1 MQLRRMMAFA
11 LIALLIGASAA
22 MAQDKFTGKYKG
34 VAKSDAM
41 GDLPIE
47 INLKNTGG
55 KLSGSIDTAQ
65 GSAAI
70 TGGTIKDDGSFTM
83 TFDAGGT
90 EGKVEG
96 TVKDGVV
103 TGKWDLGG
111 VGGLMSA
118 KMDGAAGGSAPAAPS
133 TPSAPPA
140 AGGAAAVSGEW
151 LGEADAGGQTVQF
164 TLKLTQEGNT
174 FKGTSDSDQGSTPIS
189 NGKVEGN
196 KISFNLDTP
205 GGAIVLTGVV
215 TGNEIKGEFDFAGQ
229 MKGPWKA
236 KKK

>member
-1 MQLRRMMAFA
+1 MQLKRIVA
-11 LIALLIGASAA
+11 LAVVALLIGATAA
-22 MAQDKFTGKYKG
+22 MAQNKFSGKYKG

-47 INLKNTGG
+47 VNLVNTNG

-70 TGGTIKDDGSFTM
+70 TGGSIADDGKFTM

-96 TVKDGVV
+96 MIKDGVV

-111 VGGLMSA
+111 VGGSLEA
-118 KMDGAAGGSAPAAPS
+118 KTEGAGTPAAPAAP
-133 TPSAPPA
+133 T
-140 AGGAAAVSGEW
+140 AGGAPALSGDW
-151 LGEADAGGQTVQF
+151 AGEADVMGQAMPF
-164 TLKLTQEGNT
+164 TLKLTQDGAAL
-174 FKGTSDSDQGSTPIS
+174 KGESTSDQGSVPLS

-196 KISFNLDTP
+196 KISFTLDSP
-205 GGAIVLTGVV
+205 QGAIVLTGVV
-215 TGNEIKGEFDFAGQ
+215 VGDKIDGEYDFAGQ
-229 MKGPWKA
+229 MKGKWKA
-236 KKK
+236 TKKK

>member
-1 MQLRRMMAFA
+1 MQLRRIMAFA
-11 LIALLIGASAA
+11 VVVLLIGASAA

-47 INLKNTGG
+47 VNLKNTGG

-65 GSAAI
+65 GSASI

-96 TVKDGVV
+96 TIKDGVV

-111 VGGLMSA
+111 VGGLLNA
-118 KMDGAAGGSAPAAPS
+118 KMDGAAGSAPS
-133 TPSAPPA
+133 TPAATAPA
-140 AGGAAAVSGEW
+140 AGGAVAMTGDWA
-151 LGEADAGGQTVQF
+151 GEADVMGQAMPF
-164 TLKLTQEGNT
+164 TLKLTQDGNT
-174 FKGTSDSDQGSTPIS
+174 LKGTSESDQGSVTLS

-196 KISFNLDTP
+196 KISFTIEGP
-205 GGAIVLTGVV
+205 QGAIVLTGVV
-215 TGNEIKGEFDFAGQ
+215 VGNEIKGEYDFAGQ
-229 MKGPWKA
+229 MKGAWKA

>member
-1 MQLRRMMAFA
+1 MQLRRIMAFA
-11 LIALLIGASAA
+11 VVALLIGASAV

-47 INLKNTGG
+47 VNLKNTGG

-65 GSAAI
+65 GSATI

-96 TVKDGVV
+96 TIKDGVV

-111 VGGLMSA
+111 VGGQLNA
-118 KMDGAAGGSAPAAPS
+118 KADGAAGGSAPS
-133 TPSAPPA
+133 TPAATAPA
-140 AGGAAAVSGEW
+140 AGGAPVAMAGDW
-151 LGEADAGGQTVQF
+151 AGEADVMGQAMPF

-174 FKGTSDSDQGSTPIS
+174 LKGTSESEQGSTAIS

-196 KISFNLDTP
+196 KISFTIDSP
-205 GGAIVLTGVV
+205 QGAIVLTGVV
-215 TGNEIKGEFDFAGQ
+215 VGSEIKGEYDFAGQ
-229 MKGPWKA
+229 MKGAWKA

>member
-1 MQLRRMMAFA
+1 MQLRRIMAFA
-11 LIALLIGASAA
+11 VVVLLIGASAA

-47 INLKNTGG
+47 VNLKNTGG

-65 GSAAI
+65 GSATI
-70 TGGTIKDDGSFTM
+70 TGGMIKDDGSFTM

-96 TVKDGVV
+96 TIKDGVV
-103 TGKWDLGG
+103 SGKWDLGG
-111 VGGLMSA
+111 VGGALSA
-118 KMDGAAGGSAPAAPS
+118 KMDGAAGSAPS
-133 TPSAPPA
+133 TPAATPAPA
-140 AGGAAAVSGEW
+140 AGGAVAMSGDW
-151 LGEADAGGQTVQF
+151 AGEADVMGQAMPF
-164 TLKLTQEGNT
+164 TLKLTQEGST
-174 FKGTSDSDQGSTPIS
+174 LKGTSESEQGSVAIS

-196 KISFNLDTP
+196 KISFTIDSP
-205 GGAIVLTGVV
+205 QGAIVLTGVV
-215 TGNEIKGEFDFAGQ
+215 VGGEIKGEYDFAGQ
-229 MKGPWKA
+229 MKGAWKA